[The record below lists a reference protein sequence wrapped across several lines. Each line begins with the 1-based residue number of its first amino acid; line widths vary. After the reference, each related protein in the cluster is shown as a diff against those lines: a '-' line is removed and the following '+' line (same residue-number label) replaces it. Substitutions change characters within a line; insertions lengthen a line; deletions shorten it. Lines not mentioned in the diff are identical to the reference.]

1 MKYCINCEV
10 WGIMG
15 SCNTVSNESE
25 GDGCCLLRWIVI

>member
-15 SCNTVSNESE
+15 SCNPVSNESE
-25 GDGCCLLRWIVI
+25 GDGLIDVVC